1 MLKKVFSTIALTG
14 MLFASSAY
22 ADKLKVALLIPG
34 TVTDGAINQVA
45 YEGMKRAEKD
55 FDIEIAYTEKVNQVS
70 QLEIMSD
77 YARRGYDVVVGVG
90 GEFTD
95 AAKRVADQFPDTK
108 VGVVNGAPDEGIFTL
123 NYQNHQFGY
132 VAGLVGGRMT
142 KSGKNAIIAGQTFEA
157 FEHIVDGYRAGL
169 KVGRPD
175 GELLVVFTNDWA
187 DVAKAKEASFNVISQ
202 GADVL
207 MPYLDAGLQ
216 GVGQAARE
224 RNVKIVSS
232 VIDMQAIFPEQS
244 YVSLALDFGGA
255 LYIMVD
261 MAKKGELEKKDY
273 RFNLGTEAGYLVG
286 FNDEVPAEV
295 REEVEQVIRDFESG
309 ALVIGKP

>member
-1 MLKKVFSTIALTG
+1 MLKILFSTIALTSA
-14 MLFASSAY
+14 LFTSSAF

-45 YEGMKRAEKD
+45 YEGIKRAEKD
-55 FDIEIAYTEKVNQVS
+55 FDIEVAYTEKVTQVS

-77 YARRGYDVVVGVG
+77 YARRGYDIVVGVG

-95 AAKRVADQFPDTK
+95 AAKRVADQFPDAEI
-108 VGVVNGAPDEGIFTL
+108 GVVNGAPTDGIFTL
-123 NYQNHQFGY
+123 NYQNQQFGY

-157 FEHIVDGYRAGL
+157 FEQIVEGYRAGL

-175 GELLVVFTNDWA
+175 GEVMVVFTNDWA

-216 GVGQAARE
+216 GVGQAAKE
-224 RNVKIVSS
+224 RNVHIVSS
-232 VIDMQAIFPEQS
+232 VTDMQAIFPEQS
-244 YVSLALDFGGA
+244 YVSLVLDFGGA
-255 LYIMVD
+255 LHMMVQ
-261 MAKKGELEKKDY
+261 MATNGTLEKKDY
-273 RFNLGTEAGYLVG
+273 RFNLGSEAGYLVG
-286 FNDEVPAEV
+286 FNDQVPASVQDEV
-295 REEVEQVIRDFESG
+295 KQAIADFDSG
-309 ALVIGKP
+309 KLVIGKP